1 MRPRNLIVSFGIG
14 TLLVAYGLMTRGKEG
29 MYFFFMGAVMLL
41 SSVAIAVI
49 RRGDPKPPPNN
60 RQAIAGA
67 ILGAIAGGVL
77 GNNFPPLGRLMI
89 QAFNP
94 GLPEQDF
101 AAGLGAIGGTLLGA
115 MLGAMLGAI
124 LIVSFRDPSRRSHPT
139 AAAPSATQP
148 TSVDQE

>member
-1 MRPRNLIVSFGIG
+1 
-14 TLLVAYGLMTRGKEG
+14 

-67 ILGAIAGGVL
+67 ILGAIAGGLL

-115 MLGAMLGAI
+115 MAGAI

-139 AAAPSATQP
+139 AAAPSATRP

>member
-101 AAGLGAIGGTLLGA
+101 AAGRGDAGCDAGCDPHRF
-115 MLGAMLGAI
+115 
-124 LIVSFRDPSRRSHPT
+124 VSRPIPSVASHCGCAQRDP
-139 AAAPSATQP
+139 ANIG
-148 TSVDQE
+148 